1 MIALWLFLLAATPQ
15 EDAMDAARE
24 LARAAS
30 AAPEE
35 TRAVLFQK
43 TLDAY
48 GAILKR
54 WPKDRELIPK
64 VRRRRAKVLQQLG
77 KVREAIAE
85 HDAVVTGR
93 FSRYDRARAL
103 LEGAKIADK
112 AGQAHVAALRCK
124 QARERFGDEGSIIS
138 KALLLEAACFQKMS
152 RPKQA
157 TRLYAELVDKHS
169 DRAKEAVAAYDALAL
184 MEIDAGRLDRA
195 RRWLRRCAKRY
206 EKRAAR
212 GDRWGLHVGRLLG
225 DMKAPR
231 ALAEK
236 SNASR
241 KPCDADAGGD
251 VAGGTTGRRRGS

>member
-1 MIALWLFLLAATPQ
+1 VIALWLLLVAATPQ
-15 EDAMDAARE
+15 ESAMDAARE

-48 GAILKR
+48 GAILER
-54 WPKDRELIPK
+54 WPKDRKLIPK
-64 VRRRRAKVLQQLG
+64 VRRRRAKLFQELG
-77 KVREAIAE
+77 KVRDAIAE
-85 HDAVVTGR
+85 HDEVVNGR

-112 AGQAHVAALRCK
+112 AGQAYAAALRCK
-124 QARERFGDEGSIIS
+124 QARERFGDEGSIVS
-138 KALLLEAACFQKMS
+138 KALLLEASCFEKMS
-152 RPKQA
+152 RPKRA
-157 TRLYAELVDKHS
+157 ARLYAELVDKHS

-184 MEIDAGRLDRA
+184 MEIRAGRFDRA
-195 RRWLRRCAKRY
+195 RRWLRRCTKRY

-212 GDRWGLHVGRLLG
+212 CDRWGLHVGRLLG

-231 ALAEK
+231 TLAEK
-236 SNASR
+236 ANASR
-241 KPCDADAGGD
+241 NPNDRDANGDAK
-251 VAGGTTGRRRGS
+251 GRRRGS